1 MLFLV
6 TNAVDDENELEAFSY
21 CFLTI
26 CTGCSAACI
35 CFECYV
41 VRLDVLIVQMLVSNL
56 YEVYMMIF
64 CYELHYIHIFLYCI
78 LSMRCELYDRVCCFT
93 LP

>member
-1 MLFLV
+1 MFLV
-6 TNAVDDENELEAFSY
+6 INAVGDEDELEAFAY

-41 VRLDVLIVQMLVSNL
+41 VRLDVWIV
-56 YEVYMMIF
+56 
-64 CYELHYIHIFLYCI
+64 
-78 LSMRCELYDRVCCFT
+78 
-93 LP
+93 